1 MRVHELIQL
10 LRALPANAEVC
21 TWDGAGESDLVI
33 EQVLLVQGHRSPVVV
48 LGAEITGDIVEGAEV
63 VWTEHE
69 TAHKGIVK
77 AQARW
82 ARARRE
88 AVG

>member
-1 MRVHELIQL
+1 VKVHELLQL
-10 LRALPANAEVC
+10 LRQLPANAEVC
-21 TWDGAGESDLVI
+21 TWDGAGETDLLV
-33 EQVLLVQGHRSPVVV
+33 EQVLLVQGHRSPVVL
-48 LGAEITGDIVEGAEV
+48 LGMEIAGDVVEGAEV
-63 VWTEHE
+63 VWTENE
-69 TAHKGIVK
+69 TALKGLVK